1 MRSITK
7 LSHEIG
13 TFEGLI
19 NGFLGAVSSLP
30 YVSEAVIDHDYTL
43 LAMKRYGESA
53 RDFWATTIAGLKRM
67 ETNMVEPI
75 RAFLQNDLR
84 LFKVCTCTV

>member
-1 MRSITK
+1 MRSVTR

-13 TFEGLI
+13 PFEGLI

-30 YVSEAVIDHDYTL
+30 QVSEAILDHDYTL
-43 LAMKRYGESA
+43 LAMKRYGEVA
-53 RDFWATTIAGLKRM
+53 REFWTTTISGLKRM
-67 ETNMVEPI
+67 ENNMVEPV

-84 LFKVCTCTV
+84 SFKVCA